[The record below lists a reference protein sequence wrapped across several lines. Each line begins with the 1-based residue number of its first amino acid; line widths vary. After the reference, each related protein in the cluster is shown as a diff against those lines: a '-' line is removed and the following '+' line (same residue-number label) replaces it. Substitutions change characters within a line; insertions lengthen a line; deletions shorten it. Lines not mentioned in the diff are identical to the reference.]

1 MKGCST
7 FIEKHEPVS
16 CQSFGKVDCPKL
28 FSSAFNALKTLNPDQ
43 YNGASLLGLRG
54 IVIKSHGSADVE
66 AVVNAIGEA
75 LHEVKRQVPSR
86 ISDRLEAVLL
96 EMHY

>member
-1 MKGCST
+1 MMASSIKGW
-7 FIEKHEPVS
+7 IAR
-16 CQSFGKVDCPKL
+16 KL
-28 FSSAFNALKTLNPDQ
+28 FSSLFNELKTLNPDQ

-66 AVVNAIGEA
+66 AIVNAIGEA

-86 ISDRLEAVLL
+86 ISDRLEAVLI
-96 EMHY
+96 ERHY